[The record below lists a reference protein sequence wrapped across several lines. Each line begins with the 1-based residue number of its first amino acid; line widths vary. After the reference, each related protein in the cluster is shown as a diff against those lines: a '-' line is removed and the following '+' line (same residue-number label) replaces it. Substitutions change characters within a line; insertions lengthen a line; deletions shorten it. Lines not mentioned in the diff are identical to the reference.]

1 MLSDHYNNTVCQ
13 GHVKRVKETAQLRPP
28 IQKPESNHCIP
39 GWPYSHNLLTILHAF
54 YFLRSP
60 ELLRDKCFRYPISII
75 KITLPWL
82 KYFEKICNLK
92 NQKTKRTLA
101 IIPWAVLHSFPLSL
115 FFFLLLFFS
124 ILLFPSCFL
133 LSIFNL
139 KKMQRIWKLNSWPIE
154 QAITILGSLSQA
166 VVISI
171 CLLCFCWNLCSGQK
185 LLGRAILV
193 VMLTQA
199 SYKSVDSGFRFK

>member
-1 MLSDHYNNTVCQ
+1 MSFLIFYAAKKNLFLNSQVHFFKLLLSFFFQDAGLSLYRPVNSMLSDHYNNTVCQ
-13 GHVKRVKETAQLRPP
+13 GHVKWVKETAQLRPP

-115 FFFLLLFFS
+115 FFFSFTIFLHLALSFLFFA
-124 ILLFPSCFL
+124 IYLQPEK
-133 LSIFNL
+133 NAKDL
-139 KKMQRIWKLNSWPIE
+139 K
-154 QAITILGSLSQA
+154 T
-166 VVISI
+166 
-171 CLLCFCWNLCSGQK
+171 
-185 LLGRAILV
+185 
-193 VMLTQA
+193 
-199 SYKSVDSGFRFK
+199 